1 MDEKEGNPH
10 EDEESPAPAPL
21 PMPRKSRFH
30 DSWIARHW
38 RGDLSLG
45 ISFWVNGALVG
56 LVLSFLAYLI
66 TPLAE
71 KGDPSVALAYLAA
84 FYLVFIIVQLW
95 RIIGIWRS
103 AQKHVSRGG
112 QPGWA
117 IAAKIIVIINLLQ
130 IFGTTQSTIIPVL
143 RESYDIVRG
152 DPGIGKHTIRQLNST
167 EIEFSGGIPFG
178 AAKDLRGFLDANP
191 GVRVIHLS
199 SHGGRNKEAEVMR
212 DLIRERKLT
221 TVVTAD
227 CLSACTIVFLGG
239 AQRYIH
245 PQLGR
250 LGFHRPSTP
259 GAAEWADAIAET
271 TISDAMKAGVSY
283 EFIKKAYTTPNDS
296 MWFPTTD
303 EILASHYA
311 TGVTRGQFAL
321 SWLGKNTTREEAE
334 DMLRKIPYFAAIEK
348 AEPKAFDRIAKMLTA
363 AALLGLSESAAFN
376 AIASEAQET
385 TLRSLPYAS
394 DEAVIAFGRF
404 FLAQM
409 TTLSAKDP
417 VLCHKYLFKKGKG
430 MKEDEIKETT
440 NLAREGEIK
449 IYTEVLNSR
458 GAEPKQALTE
468 DRIKAV
474 NLIIF
479 DKILKKNGSDTLNKF
494 INFPTG
500 LPENETCPLL
510 VLYYDAALS
519 LPEPLAVAWIRHQM
533 GSSRP

>member
-1 MDEKEGNPH
+1 MNEKEENPY
-10 EDEESPAPAPL
+10 EDEESSAPAPL
-21 PMPRKSRFH
+21 PTPRKSRFH

-45 ISFWVNGALVG
+45 ISFWVNGTLVG
-56 LVLSFLAYLI
+56 LLLSFLDHLT

-71 KGDPSVALAYLAA
+71 EGDPSATLAYLAA

-112 QPGWA
+112 RPFWA
-117 IAAKIIVIINLLQ
+117 IAAQIIIIINLLQ

-221 TVVTAD
+221 TVVTTD

-245 PQLGR
+245 PQVGR
-250 LGFHRPSTP
+250 LGFHRPFTP

-271 TISDAMKAGVSY
+271 TISDAMKVGVSY

-303 EILASHYA
+303 EILTSHYA
-311 TGVTRGQFAL
+311 TDVTRGQFAL
-321 SWLGKNTTREEAE
+321 SWLGKNITHEEAE

-348 AEPKAFDRIAKMLTA
+348 AEPKALERIAKMLTA
-363 AALLGLSESAAFN
+363 AALLGLPESAAFD
-376 AIASEAQET
+376 AIASEAQDVA
-385 TLRSLPYAS
+385 LRSLPYAS
-394 DEAVIAFGRF
+394 DEAAIAFGRF
-404 FLAQM
+404 LLTKM
-409 TTLSAKDP
+409 TILSAKDRI
-417 VLCHKYLFKKGKG
+417 LCYKYLLNKQKD
-430 MKEDEIKETT
+430 MKEDEIKFI
-440 NLAREGEIK
+440 NEIERDGK
-449 IYTEVLNSR
+449 VKLYTFVLNSR
-458 GAEPKQALTE
+458 GPEPKQVLTK
-468 DRIKAV
+468 DRIEVIDLAV
-474 NLIIF
+474 S
-479 DKILKKNGSDTLNKF
+479 DKILKKYGEETLNKF
-494 INFPTG
+494 TNSPTG
-500 LPENETCPLL
+500 LSENETCPLFI
-510 VLYYDAALS
+510 LYYDAALS
-519 LPEPLAVAWIRHQM
+519 LPEPQAAAWIRHYM
-533 GSSRP
+533 GL

>member
-1 MDEKEGNPH
+1 MDEKEGNPY

-21 PMPRKSRFH
+21 PTPRKSRFH

-45 ISFWVNGALVG
+45 ISFWVNGTLVG
-56 LVLSFLAYLI
+56 LLLSFLDHLT

-112 QPGWA
+112 RSFWA
-117 IAAKIIVIINLLQ
+117 IAAQITIIINLLQ

-143 RESYDIVRG
+143 REVYDIARG
-152 DPGIGKHTIRQLNST
+152 DPRIGKHTIRQLNST
-167 EIEFSGGIPFG
+167 EIEFSGGITFG

-199 SHGGRNKEAEVMR
+199 SHGGRSKEAEVMR

-221 TVVTAD
+221 TVVTTD

-239 AQRYIH
+239 TQRYIH
-245 PQLGR
+245 PQFGR
-250 LGFHRPSTP
+250 LGFHRPSALGT
-259 GAAEWADAIAET
+259 AEWTGAIAET

-283 EFIKKAYTTPNDS
+283 EFMEKAYTTPNDS

-311 TGVTRGQFAL
+311 TDVTRGQFAL
-321 SWLGKNTTREEAE
+321 SWLGKNITREEAE
-334 DMLRKIPYFAAIEK
+334 DILRNIPYLAAIKK
-348 AEPKAFDRIAKMLTA
+348 AEPKTFERITKMLTE
-363 AALLGLSESAAFN
+363 AALLGLPESVAFD

-385 TLRSLPYAS
+385 TLRYLPYAS
-394 DEAVIAFGRF
+394 DETAIAFGHF
-404 FLAQM
+404 FLVKM
-409 TTLSAKDP
+409 TRLSAKDST
-417 VLCHKYLFKKGKG
+417 LCYNYLFNKRKGIG
-430 MKEDEIKETT
+430 PDEI
-440 NLAREGEIK
+440 NEIND
-449 IYTEVLNSR
+449 ITRQEWMGLFTSILNDR
-458 GAEPKQALTE
+458 GSEQKQALSK
-468 DRIKAV
+468 DRVESMHLA
-474 NLIIF
+474 IF
-479 DKILKKNGSDTLNKF
+479 DIIIKKHGEKTLNKF
-494 INFPTG
+494 INFPDG
-500 LPENETCPLL
+500 VPENEICPLL
-510 VLYYDAALS
+510 ILYYDAALS
-519 LPEPLAVAWIRHQM
+519 LPEPQAAAWVRRSM
-533 GSSRP
+533 RL